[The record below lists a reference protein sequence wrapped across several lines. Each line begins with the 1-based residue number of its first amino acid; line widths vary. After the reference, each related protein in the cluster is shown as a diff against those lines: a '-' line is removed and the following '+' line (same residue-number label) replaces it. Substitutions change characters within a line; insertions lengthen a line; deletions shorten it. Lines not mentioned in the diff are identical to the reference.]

1 LLKQLCEYLQH
12 AMVIIPLFELF
23 IELINAYNIISDIY
37 NSKQMGKQP
46 EKLPIIVVFVK
57 ASF

>member
-1 LLKQLCEYLQH
+1 
-12 AMVIIPLFELF
+12 MVIIPLFELF